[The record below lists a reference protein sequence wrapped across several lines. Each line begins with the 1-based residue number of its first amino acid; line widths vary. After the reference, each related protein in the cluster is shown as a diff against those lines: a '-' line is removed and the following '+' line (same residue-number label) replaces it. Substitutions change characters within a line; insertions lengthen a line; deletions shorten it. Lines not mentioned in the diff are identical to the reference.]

1 MINSSIFNRLA
12 LAFGV
17 IFLVACDTDFN
28 ELGANIIEDDIHH
41 NNMARIEAG
50 VVAFDRPTGNVQSNN
65 LPLNSLGIYKNPAF
79 GTTTAHFVTQVKLAD
94 VNPTFTSNAVIDT
107 VYLYV
112 PYFSRLTSTNTEGV
126 STYTLDSIYGNPA
139 AAMKLNVYENKF
151 FLRDIDANESTS
163 TPQKYFS
170 NDKSLVDAAINP
182 ARLNDNTNPAEND
195 QFKISAAQIERRRV
209 VGSTTEVIERFAP
222 GIFLHLN
229 KTFFQDKIVNS
240 PTKLTNQNVF
250 KEWLRGIYFN
260 IQANGDDGAMAT
272 MNFGQGKI
280 VIIYNQ
286 DKLDSNGNVTNP
298 VVRERKTLTIDMA
311 ATSAAP
317 INTINF
323 FENNYNAAFT
333 SAIASSDEDFGDDR
347 LYIKGGEG
355 SMAFIEINTD
365 AFAEYIIDPAT
376 EDPKILI
383 NEANLTFYVDQNEE
397 MDPIAGMEGVDK
409 AKEPLRIYLYD
420 VKNKRPVYDFF
431 TDNTSNTFEPKKN
444 KTTHN
449 GLIERTATGKGWR
462 YKVRLTNHI
471 NNIIN
476 KDSTNIRLGLVVTE
490 SINFTA
496 NAALRSAV
504 DSGVENTS
512 IVPAASVISPSGT
525 IFYGNT
531 PAVPEDKRLKLEI
544 FYTKPN

>member
-1 MINSSIFNRLA
+1 MINSSIFKRLA

-50 VVAFDRPTGNVQSNN
+50 VVAFDRATGNVQSNN
-65 LPLNSLGIYKNPAF
+65 LPLNSLGIYNNPAF
-79 GTTTAHFVTQVKLAD
+79 GKTTAHFVTQVKLAAL
-94 VNPTFTSNAVIDT
+94 NTTFTSNAVIDT

-112 PYFSRLTSTNTEGV
+112 PYFSKLESTNSDGE
-126 STYTLDSIYGNPA
+126 STYTLDSIYGNTA
-139 AAMKLNVYENKF
+139 ASMRLNVYENKF
-151 FLRDIDANESTS
+151 FLRDIDPNEATN

-182 ARLNDNTNPAEND
+182 ARLNDDVNPAENND
-195 QFKISAAQIERRRV
+195 FKISAAQIERRRV

-240 PTKLTNQNVF
+240 PSKLTNQNVF

-260 IQANGDDGAMAT
+260 IQANSDDGAMAT
-272 MNFGQGKI
+272 MNFAQGKI
-280 VIIYNQ
+280 VIIYKQ
-286 DKLDSNGNVTNP
+286 DVVDANGVATDP
-298 VVRERKTLTIDMA
+298 GVDQERKTLTIDMA

-317 INTINF
+317 INTVNF
-323 FENNYNAAFT
+323 FENNYDPAFT
-333 SAIASSDEDFGDDR
+333 SSIASSDADLGDDR

-355 SMAFIEINTD
+355 SMAFIEIDTD
-365 AFAEYIIDPAT
+365 AFSEYIIDPAT
-376 EDPKILI
+376 DDPKILV
-383 NEANLTFYVDQNEE
+383 NEANLTFYVDEAA
-397 MDPIAGMEGVDK
+397 MAGVNKDN
-409 AKEPLRIYLYD
+409 EPLRVYLYD
-420 VKNKRPVYDFF
+420 VKNKRPIYDFY
-431 TDNTSNTFEPKKN
+431 TDNSSNTLQPKKN
-444 KTTHN
+444 KIVHN
-449 GLIERTATGKGWR
+449 GLIERTAAGKGYR

-490 SINFTA
+490 SINFTG
-496 NAALRSAV
+496 NAALRTPV
-504 DSGVENTS
+504 DSGTENTS

>member
-50 VVAFDRPTGNVQSNN
+50 VVAFDRATGSVQSNN

-79 GTTTAHFVTQVKLAD
+79 GTTTAHFVTQVKLAS

-112 PYFSRLTSTNTEGV
+112 PYFSTLTSTDTDGA
-126 STYTLDSIYGNPA
+126 STYSLDSIYGNTA
-139 AAMKLNVYENKF
+139 ASMKLNVYENRF
-151 FLRDIDANESTS
+151 FLRDIDPNEGTS

-170 NDKSLVDAAINP
+170 NDKALVDGAINP
-182 ARLNDNTNPAEND
+182 VRLNDNVNPAEND
-195 QFKISAAQIERRRV
+195 DFKISAAQVERRRT

-240 PTKLTNQNVF
+240 PSKLTSQNVF

-260 IQANGDDGAMAT
+260 VQANSDDGAMAT
-272 MNFGQGKI
+272 MNFAQGKI

-323 FENNYNAAFT
+323 FENDYNPTFT
-333 SAIASSDEDFGDDR
+333 SSLASSDEDFGDDK
-347 LYIKGGEG
+347 LYVKGGEG
-355 SMAFIEINTD
+355 SMAFIELNTD
-365 AFAEYIIDPAT
+365 AFAEYIINPAT
-376 EDPKILI
+376 EDPKILV
-383 NEANLTFYVDQNEE
+383 NEANLTFFVDDVMNGARQ
-397 MDPIAGMEGVDK
+397 
-409 AKEPLRIYLYD
+409 PLRLYLYD
-420 VKNKRPVYDFF
+420 VKNKRPIYDYY
-431 TDNTSNTFEPKKN
+431 TDNTSNTANPKYN
-444 KTTHN
+444 KIVHN
-449 GLIERTATGKGWR
+449 GILQLVDHDRNPNTAPVKA
-462 YKVRLTNHI
+462 YSIRLTNHI

-490 SINFTA
+490 SINFTGT
-496 NAALRSAV
+496 AALRTPV
-504 DSGVENTS
+504 DSGLENTS
-512 IVPAASVISPSGT
+512 IVPAASVISPVGT
-525 IFYGNT
+525 VLHGSNIPVGNSNY
-531 PAVPEDKRLKLEI
+531 DKRLKLEI